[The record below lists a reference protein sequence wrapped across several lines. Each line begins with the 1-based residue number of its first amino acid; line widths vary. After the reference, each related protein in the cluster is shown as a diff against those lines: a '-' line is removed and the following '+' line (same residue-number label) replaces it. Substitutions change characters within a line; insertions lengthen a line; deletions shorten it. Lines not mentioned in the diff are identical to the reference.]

1 MDEGLTI
8 EAIYRLLKD
17 DERLHSRKDLCLLL
31 LSVLAKLH
39 KTASYGPDVDTGLEQ
54 ECARSC

>member
-17 DERLHSRKDLCLLL
+17 YERLHSMKDLCLILQ
-31 LSVLAKLH
+31 SVLAKLTN
-39 KTASYGPDVDTGLEQ
+39 TASYGPDDDTGLEQ